1 MNSNNKI
8 FELAASFVRQTN
20 RHVFLTGKA
29 GTGKTTFLKYIQQ
42 HCGKKMAVVAPTGVA
57 AINAGGVTIHSF
69 FQLPLGTFIFNYRP
83 DWGESESQ
91 IFNKNQLLGK
101 LRLQQDKR
109 ILLKELEL
117 LVIDEVSMVR
127 ADVLDAIDTVLR
139 SVRRCQ
145 HLPFG
150 GVQVLFIGDLFQLP
164 PVVRQQEQFLLNQVY
179 KSPFFFDAMVIGDCD
194 LVYVELKKIY
204 RQHDD
209 VFINILNN
217 IRNCNVQQEDMELLH
232 RHYKPNFNSS
242 PSDELITLTSHN
254 YQADTINKQ
263 ELEKLSSKTFLIE
276 AEIEKDFPENAY
288 PAEKTLRLK
297 EGAQIMFIRN
307 DKNEIRRYYNGK
319 IGTVERISQDGKE
332 IFVRFKD
339 EPELL
344 TLEKETWKN
353 IRYKYN
359 PEDDNINEET
369 LGTFTQYPIRL
380 AWAVTIHKSQGLTFD
395 KAIVDAGRSF
405 APGQVYVALSRL
417 RSLEGLILR
426 SRIGYDAIKTDARVL
441 DFSKNEMNDG
451 LLEQLLL
458 QSQKKFLVDSL
469 LQVFNMEKVD
479 DYINTHIQNTRFNAL
494 PEGTEAEQFINQL
507 ASTIFS
513 LQETAQK
520 FQTQLQRHLQQ
531 NYEEVQQFHDR
542 VKAAATWFDKN
553 INELLIQP
561 LQEHLSRMRV
571 KQRTKQYVKATTALL
586 HTIKYQNARIK
597 QAAVVTEAWAN
608 HADWQQLMD
617 GITIMNAP
625 KIPADD
631 SLAIKG
637 DDITSTS
644 TKGMTK
650 HISFEMFQE
659 GKSIETIAA
668 ERGLTMGTIVGHL
681 LDWVEK
687 GEIDIH
693 VFVKE
698 EKLPVILEVIQQN
711 IEATSSQIKS
721 LLGEDYSYPEIKATL
736 SYWRFLVSKKTG
748 NVQNER
754 SGNQP

>member
-359 PEDDNINEET
+359 PEDDDINEET

-748 NVQNER
+748 NVQNKW

>member
-359 PEDDNINEET
+359 PEDDDINEET